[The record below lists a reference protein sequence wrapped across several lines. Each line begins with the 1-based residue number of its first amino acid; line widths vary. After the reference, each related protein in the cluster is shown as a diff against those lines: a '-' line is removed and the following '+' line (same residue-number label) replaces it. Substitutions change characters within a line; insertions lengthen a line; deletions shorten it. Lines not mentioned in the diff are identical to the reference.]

1 MLIAIRHLKTDKIS
15 TGGSASQLSHCEK
28 SLCQKSFCLLTMI
41 GRVLF
46 WSPENCIMLKVYNDS
61 KSRSIAS
68 NVLQNPWT
76 VTSRLLCP
84 WNSPGQN
91 TRVGSRSLLQ
101 GIFPTQGSNPGLLHC
116 RQILYHLSHQ
126 GRLRC
131 CSRGASKALSE
142 LFVWPL
148 INFY

>member
-101 GIFPTQGSNPGLLHC
+101 GIFLTQELNRGLLHC
-116 RQILYHLSHQ
+116 RRILS
-126 GRLRC
+126 
-131 CSRGASKALSE
+131 S
-142 LFVWPL
+142 
-148 INFY
+148 